1 MSEIALDIDSVAAGG
16 DGVGRLDDGRVA
28 FVPRTAP
35 GDRARIAI
43 VREHARFVR
52 GRLLALER
60 AGPGRIDPKCD
71 HYDADR
77 CGGCQL
83 QHLDAAT
90 QRAARR
96 TIVGDA
102 LRRIGGLEVPDPP
115 LEPALADWGY
125 RAKITV
131 ARGRGRRFGFHPLDE
146 PRDCFALRRCEV
158 ADPTLSRAWEA
169 LRPVTGMLPS
179 KAERL
184 VLRLDQE
191 GRVHLVVEDATAAA
205 WSRAAE
211 IERVVREAGVELV
224 VWWRPAG
231 GAPRVLAGRAD
242 AYAPTAF
249 RQVNPA
255 MGELVRR
262 AALDALGDPSG
273 RQVWDLYAGVGETS
287 SGLLARGAR
296 VVSVER
302 DARAVALAQTAGGD
316 PIDRRVGEVE
326 AVLDSLPTPDL
337 VVTNPPRAGM
347 ARPVVERLR
356 DSAAE
361 RVVYVSCDPATLA
374 RDLALL
380 TRGGS
385 FRLIRVASFDLFPQ
399 TAHVESVALVERA

>member
-1 MSEIALDIDSVAAGG
+1 VSELALEIDSVAAGG
-16 DGVGRLDDGRVA
+16 DGVGRLEDGRVA

-60 AGPGRIDPKCD
+60 AGPGRVDPKCD
-71 HYDADR
+71 HYEADR

-83 QHLDAAT
+83 QHLDSAT

-131 ARGRGRRFGFHPLDE
+131 ARGRGPRFGFHPLDQ
-146 PRDCFALRRCEV
+146 PRDSFALRRCEI
-158 ADPTLSRAWEA
+158 ADPILNQAWDA
-169 LRPVTGMLPS
+169 LRQATGLLPA

-184 VLRLDQE
+184 VLRLDHE
-191 GRVHLVVEDATAAA
+191 GRVHLVVEDPTDAA

-211 IERVVREAGVELV
+211 VERAVRAAGVELV

-231 GAPRVLAGRAD
+231 GAPRVLAGRDD

-287 SGLLARGAR
+287 RELVARGAT

-302 DARAVALAQTAGGD
+302 DPRAVALAQAAGGD
-316 PIDRRVGEVE
+316 PVDRRVGDVE
-326 AVLDSLPTPDL
+326 ALLGSLPGPDL
-337 VVTNPPRAGM
+337 VVTNPPRVGM
-347 ARPVVERLR
+347 ARPAVERLR
-356 DSAAE
+356 ESEAE

-374 RDLALL
+374 RDLKLL
-380 TRGGS
+380 TQGGR
-385 FRLIRVASFDLFPQ
+385 FRLARVASFDLFPQ